1 MSELPTFVYLLKPN
15 RATLIRDASRG
26 EEATLGEHFEYLQTA
41 LSEGRLILAGPCEDR
56 EFGIVIFR
64 AGTEEEALEFV
75 EDDPAVRGGLM
86 TAELHPLRISLVE
99 RA

>member
-15 RATLIRDASRG
+15 RATLIRDASPG
-26 EEATLGEHFEYLQTA
+26 EEATLGEHFEYLQTT

-64 AGTEEEALEFV
+64 AGTAGEALEFM
-75 EDDPAVRGGLM
+75 EDDPAVKSGLM
-86 TAELHPLRISLVE
+86 TAELHPFRISLVE